1 MWPAIIQ
8 QSVLRDYAYRLVVG
22 YFCVPEKSSGG
33 NALRCKMDA
42 LLRSH
47 HELRAAIRLAG
58 QKIVQL
64 NFGRRN
70 DPVLELLRRTL
81 RDARIVARAAQQQAR
96 QNLDQ
101 RV

>member
-1 MWPAIIQ
+1 
-8 QSVLRDYAYRLVVG
+8 
-22 YFCVPEKSSGG
+22 
-33 NALRCKMDA
+33 MDA